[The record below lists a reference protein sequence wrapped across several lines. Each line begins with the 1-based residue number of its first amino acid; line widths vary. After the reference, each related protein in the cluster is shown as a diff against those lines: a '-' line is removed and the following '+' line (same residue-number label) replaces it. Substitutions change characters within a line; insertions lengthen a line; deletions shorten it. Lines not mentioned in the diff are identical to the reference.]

1 MKELI
6 KRILHEHLTEQRE
19 SWTEEK
25 LRELTSKYNSLTDFL
40 KNERKAA
47 DALRRK
53 GLFDEFTSHMKRV
66 NNKSFTDD
74 EIEQEAKK
82 YPNQAEFAKGS
93 PNHYNAYKR
102 RKLQDKFRN
111 FLPLKNIRWTD
122 EMLRDEAA
130 KYTTIKD
137 FVNNSG
143 GAYKTAHDR
152 GILDDITKHIPRTK
166 IWTYDE
172 VIDDAKKYKDFNEFT
187 KKSPTFFQAKS
198 HGWLD
203 DVKKFLPLRIIFW
216 TKEMCQKEA
225 DKYTTKRDF
234 KKNSPKAYSSAFTHG
249 WLPDITKH
257 MTVLGDKFKR
267 MVYVFEFPDN
277 HAYVGLTQDK
287 QRRNYSH
294 FDTVKITSPIAKHIV
309 ETGLQPEYKELSVY
323 IDAKQAQE
331 LEDCTIQKYRQDG
344 WIMLN
349 KQKGGNLGACRTT
362 FTKEMVQ
369 QIANKYTTRVDF
381 KRQDTAAYQAA
392 QKYGWLKDVVSNIPK
407 QDRTVWTYEKVKE
420 LANTVNSRAQLK
432 YKNQSAYQQARREGW
447 LNDFFPTNK

>member
-1 MKELI
+1 MRELI
-6 KRILHEHLTEQRE
+6 RHILHEHLKEQRE
-19 SWTEEK
+19 TWTDEK
-25 LRELTSKYNSLTDFL
+25 LRNLTLNYDSLTEFL

-74 EIEQEAKK
+74 EIEQEARK
-82 YPNQAEFAKGS
+82 YANQTEFAKGS

-102 RKLQDKFRN
+102 RKLQDKFRH

-143 GAYKTAHDR
+143 SAYKTAHDR
-152 GILDDITKHIPRTK
+152 GILDDITKHMSKTK

-172 VIDDAKKYKDFNEFT
+172 VMDDAKKYKDFNEFT
-187 KKSPTFFQAKS
+187 KNSPTFFQARS

-234 KKNSPKAYSSAFTHG
+234 KKNSPKAYSAAYTHG
-249 WLPDITKH
+249 WIPEITKH

-277 HAYVGLTQDK
+277 HAYIGLTQDK

-294 FDTVKITSPIAKHIV
+294 LDTVKITSPIAKHIV

-331 LEDCTIQKYRQDG
+331 LEDCTIQNVL
-344 WIMLN
+344 LN
-349 KQKGGNLGACRTT
+349 IRL
-362 FTKEMVQ
+362 
-369 QIANKYTTRVDF
+369 
-381 KRQDTAAYQAA
+381 
-392 QKYGWLKDVVSNIPK
+392 S
-407 QDRTVWTYEKVKE
+407 KVCY
-420 LANTVNSRAQLK
+420 LDQLLIF
-432 YKNQSAYQQARREGW
+432 SIIIIHRSI
-447 LNDFFPTNK
+447 L

>member
-6 KRILHEHLTEQRE
+6 RHILREHLREQRE
-19 SWTEEK
+19 SWTKEK
-25 LRELTSKYNSLTDFL
+25 LRDLTLKYNSLTDFL
-40 KNERKAA
+40 KNEKKAA
-47 DALRRK
+47 YALRDK
-53 GLFDEFTSHMKRV
+53 GLYDEFTSHMDKV
-66 NNKSFTDD
+66 KTYSEE
-74 EIEQEAKK
+74 EIEQEARK
-82 YPNQAEFAKGS
+82 YPNQAAFAKGS
-93 PNHYNAYKR
+93 PNHYNVYKR

-111 FLPLKNIRWTD
+111 FLPLKITKWTD
-122 EMLRDEAA
+122 EMLRDEAS
-130 KYTTIKD
+130 KYQTLKD
-137 FVNNSG
+137 FIDNSPS
-143 GAYKTAHDR
+143 AYNISHKR
-152 GILDDITKHIPRTK
+152 GIFDDITKHMPKIK

-172 VIDDAKKYKDFNEFT
+172 ALKEAQKYNTFAEFS
-187 KKSPTFFQAKS
+187 KHSAAFFQSKQN
-198 HGWLD
+198 GWLD
-203 DVKKFLPLRIIFW
+203 DFKKFLSHTISW

-234 KKNSPKAYSSAFTHG
+234 KKNSPKAYSAAHTHG

-257 MTVLGDKFKR
+257 MIVLGDKFKR

-369 QIANKYTTRVDF
+369 QIANKYTKRLDF
-381 KRQDTAAYQAA
+381 KTQDAAAYRAA
-392 QKYGWLKDVVSNIPK
+392 QKYGWLKDVVAHIPK
-407 QDRTVWTYEKVKE
+407 HDSTKWTYDKVKE
-420 LANTVNSRAQLK
+420 LSSTVNSRAELK
-432 YKNQSAYQQARREGW
+432 YKNQSAYQQARINGW
-447 LNDFFPTNK
+447 LDELFPKK

>member
-1 MKELI
+1 MRELI
-6 KRILHEHLTEQRE
+6 RHILHEHLTEQRE

-25 LRELTSKYNSLTDFL
+25 LRELTFKYNTLTDFL

-53 GLFDEFTSHMKRV
+53 GLYDEFTSHMDKV
-66 NNKSFTDD
+66 KTYSEE
-74 EIEQEAKK
+74 EIEQEARK
-82 YPNQAEFAKGS
+82 YPNQAAFAKGS
-93 PNHYNAYKR
+93 PNYYNAYKR

-130 KYTTIKD
+130 KYNTIKD

-187 KKSPTFFQAKS
+187 KNSPTFFQARS
-198 HGWLD
+198 NGWLD

-257 MTVLGDKFKR
+257 MIVLGDKFKI

-392 QKYGWLKDVVSNIPK
+392 QKYGWLKDVVSHIPK
-407 QDRTVWTYEKVKE
+407 QDRTVWTYDKVKE

-447 LNDFFPTNK
+447 LDMLFPITNK